1 MGTLRNMLSSR
12 TPGHGG
18 AEQIATVL
26 LQLKNNPG
34 LFDSW
39 ASKHELA
46 FKADA
51 RCSTPAV
58 IGSR

>member
-1 MGTLRNMLSSR
+1 MAE
-12 TPGHGG
+12 

-26 LQLKNNPG
+26 LQLKNNPW

-46 FKADA
+46 FKADGQMFN
-51 RCSTPAV
+51 RPQ
-58 IGSR
+58 